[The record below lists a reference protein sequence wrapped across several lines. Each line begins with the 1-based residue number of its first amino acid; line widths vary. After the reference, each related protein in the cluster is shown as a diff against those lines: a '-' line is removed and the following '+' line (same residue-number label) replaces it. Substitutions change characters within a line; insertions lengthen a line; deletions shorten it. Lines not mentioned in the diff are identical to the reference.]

1 MLRKSLVVN
10 LVFSVVSTVL
20 LMAFAP
26 SPSGLLKSLSGAVS
40 NYATNNALLHPFVFR
55 NILK

>member
-10 LVFSVVSTVL
+10 LVVSVVSTIL
-20 LMAFAP
+20 CMAFVP
-26 SPSGLLKSLSGAVS
+26 SPSGLVTLLRGAVS

>member
-10 LVFSVVSTVL
+10 LVFSAVSTVL
-20 LMAFAP
+20 FMAFAP
-26 SPSGLLKSLSGAVS
+26 SPSGLVKSLRGAIA